1 MNHSIEE
8 VTFELG
14 LEESSGVSWAVGK
27 GCGEGQARVLC
38 YFSHLIIA

>member
-1 MNHSIEE
+1 MNHLIEE

-27 GCGEGQARVLC
+27 GVW
-38 YFSHLIIA
+38 

>member
-1 MNHSIEE
+1 MNHLIEE

-27 GCGEGQARVLC
+27 GCGEG
-38 YFSHLIIA
+38 